1 MVHPLWSIWCFDS
14 TQKMIVLLK
23 RLITAVVLHYWCC
36 CTCVCSLHQSIRTPI
51 QSDTYASPGDMLTC
65 ISGCWR
71 RGFTGD
77 KFGLQ
82 YGYICSVISKHT
94 HKPWCY
100 LFKGNLS
107 VYSVGIAYPRLAFID
122 KGTGIGKMVG
132 GYKYDFS
139 CKHGGNNDIFRSR
152 CAVRSETDR
161 KQGIFENHSLYIRY
175 QSMNANRVPQVR
187 QSRFVWYTSEI
198 QLGWRIRPCQ

>member
-1 MVHPLWSIWCFDS
+1 MINLVFRQHSENDSSIK
-14 TQKMIVLLK
+14 TTHYRGRVTLMMLLYM
-23 RLITAVVLHYWCC
+23 RAQLA
-36 CTCVCSLHQSIRTPI
+36 SIHSDPNPI
-51 QSDTYASPGDMLTC
+51 RHLYASPGDMLTC

-77 KFGLQ
+77 KCGLQ

-94 HKPWCY
+94 HKPWWY

-122 KGTGIGKMVG
+122 IGTGIGKMVG

-175 QSMNANRVPQVR
+175 QSINANRVPQVR